1 MNPEPLRPPP
11 LPPPPGAASTRAAS
25 PLAQAAAHLRAWDWE
40 VVVRQNRRACERECA
55 QHGPNPETQAEVAL
69 AWDAAR
75 MVEQTLGAVLDFLRA
90 CQERAPFLFENAATF
105 AALGRE
111 LMQPWVAGLGA
122 AKSRA
127 ILLAVSDYISGG
139 LARTELVE
147 IVEGLW
153 EAAPLRPG
161 MRVKTLRGAVEGVVL
176 QVLPDHRVLWRPRG
190 SLADLVAEA
199 GSLLPVR
206 PPTSGPPAD
215 AP

>member
-1 MNPEPLRPPP
+1 MHSEPLRPPP
-11 LPPPPGAASTRAAS
+11 AHPVRAAS
-25 PLAQAAAHLRAWDWE
+25 PLARAAAHLREWDWE

-75 MVEQTLGAVLDFLRA
+75 TVEQTLGAALDFLRA

-111 LMQPWVAGLGA
+111 LMQPWVTGLGA
-122 AKSRA
+122 ARSRA

-139 LARTELVE
+139 LARTELIE
-147 IVEGLW
+147 IVEGVW

-190 SLADLVAEA
+190 SAADLVAET

-206 PPTSGPPAD
+206 PHASSPSAATL
-215 AP
+215 

>member
-11 LPPPPGAASTRAAS
+11 VPPTGAPPVRAAS
-25 PLAQAAAHLRAWDWE
+25 PLTQAAAHLRAWDWE

-75 MVEQTLGAVLDFLRA
+75 TVEQTLGAALDFLRA

-111 LMQPWVAGLGA
+111 LMQPWVTGLGA
-122 AKSRA
+122 ARSRA

-139 LARTELVE
+139 LARTELIE

-161 MRVKTLRGAVEGVVL
+161 MRVKTLRGAIEGVVL

-190 SLADLVAEA
+190 SAADLVAEA

-206 PPTSGPPAD
+206 PPASGPPTE

>member
-1 MNPEPLRPPP
+1 MNPEPL
-11 LPPPPGAASTRAAS
+11 PPPPVPPPQGVSDGAAS
-25 PLAQAAAHLRAWDWE
+25 PLRRSAAHLRAWDWE
-40 VVVRQNRRACERECA
+40 GVVRQNRRACERECA
-55 QHGPNPETQAEVAL
+55 LHGLNPETQAAVAL

-75 MVEQTLGAVLDFLRA
+75 AVEQTLAAALDFLRA
-90 CQERAPFLFENAATF
+90 CQEQGPFLFENAATF

-122 AKSRA
+122 ARSRA

-139 LARTELVE
+139 LARADLIE

-153 EAAPLRPG
+153 EAPPLRPG

-190 SLADLVAEA
+190 SVADLVAEA

-206 PPTSGPPAD
+206 NAPPGPRAERF
-215 AP
+215 